1 MYSFCINNKQEKQNN
16 LVSKMFLSFE
26 MGLKVHLEEYR
37 EFWFLMSFNEY
48 LVICTKFITQK
59 SCSWEEF

>member
-37 EFWFLMSFNEY
+37 EF
-48 LVICTKFITQK
+48 
-59 SCSWEEF
+59 